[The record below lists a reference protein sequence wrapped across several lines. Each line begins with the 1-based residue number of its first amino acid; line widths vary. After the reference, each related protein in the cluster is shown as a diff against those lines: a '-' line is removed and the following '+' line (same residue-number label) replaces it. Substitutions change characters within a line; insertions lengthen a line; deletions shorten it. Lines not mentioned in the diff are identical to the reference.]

1 MNLFILPFLQLH
13 LKMTG
18 LPVCPEVHS
27 QRREREGRT
36 VGMGYFRNRCTARLS
51 PNRRNGSVP
60 APWDRRFPWA
70 VVAEVMG

>member
-13 LKMTG
+13 LKMAG
-18 LPVCPEVHS
+18 LPVCLEAAITV
-27 QRREREGRT
+27 RGERAWTAGIE
-36 VGMGYFRNRCTARLS
+36 YFRNRCTARLS